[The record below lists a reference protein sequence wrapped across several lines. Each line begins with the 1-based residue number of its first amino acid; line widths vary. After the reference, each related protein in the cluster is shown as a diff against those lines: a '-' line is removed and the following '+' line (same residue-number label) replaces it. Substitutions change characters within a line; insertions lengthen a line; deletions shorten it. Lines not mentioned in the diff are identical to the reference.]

1 MEGKAE
7 DSVTQET
14 FKKNKASHFQI
25 RSSLYFCSTV
35 ASEKQDDEGPLRII
49 FKFSPIIL

>member
-14 FKKNKASHFQI
+14 FKKNRPSPFQI
-25 RSSLYFCSTV
+25 SSLYFCSIV
-35 ASEKQDDEGPLRII
+35 ASGKQDEEGPLRTI
-49 FKFSPIIL
+49 